1 MSYADQK
8 LMYIVDGESHWV
20 NEWRESDDEL
30 TSEEL
35 YQEVYPDGDGP
46 RDLRGFRFTDYGWY
60 VIGKPC
66 YRAYVCTFRELAE
79 QLLREGRSAED
90 ILKDDFQGPLHWDKA
105 MWEILKEKGLIPKR
119 RFRVN
124 VNWKIVQYKEAE
136 YDVDAYTREEAERL
150 AYDLWNNT
158 EEEPQNGRLMEYE
171 VTHIHEVEP

>member
-8 LMYIVDGESHWV
+8 LMYCMDGKNHWV
-20 NEWRESDDEL
+20 NEWRESDDDL

-46 RDLRGFRFTDYGWY
+46 RDLPGFRFTDCGWY
-60 VIGKPC
+60 VIGEPC

-79 QLLREGRSAED
+79 QFLREGRSAED
-90 ILKDDFQGPLHWDKA
+90 LFEEDFLEGLHWDKA
-105 MWEILKEKGLIPKR
+105 MWEILTEKGLIPKKT
-119 RFRVN
+119 FRVK

-150 AYDLWNNT
+150 AYDLWDNE
-158 EEEPQNGRLMEYE
+158 EEEPQNGRLRDYE
-171 VTHIHEVEP
+171 ITQIYEVEP